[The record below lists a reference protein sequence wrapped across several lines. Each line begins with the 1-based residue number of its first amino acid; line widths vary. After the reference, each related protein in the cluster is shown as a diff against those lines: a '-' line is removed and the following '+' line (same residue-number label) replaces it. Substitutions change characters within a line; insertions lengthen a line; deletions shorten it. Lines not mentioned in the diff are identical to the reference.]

1 MSEAGALERLREQG
15 EAKARSARLRAL
27 AVPEAL
33 WITDRARN
41 EGTRRPALKR
51 VRVGRHAIDNRPP
64 VGEEAGK

>member
-33 WITDRARN
+33 WIVHPGRN
-41 EGTRRPALKR
+41 EGTRRAVAERLR
-51 VRVGRHAIDNRPP
+51 RPTRDLVP
-64 VGEEAGK
+64 VAVAQGGLT